1 MPTSLVIVES
11 PAKART
17 ISRFLNDD
25 FIVESSMGHIRDLPR
40 TAAEV
45 PEVYKG
51 QPWARLGI
59 DVDSDFKAIYVL
71 DSKKSKHVRELKK
84 IAQQVD
90 TILLATDEDRE
101 GEAIAWHLL
110 EELSPPKNVAVKRMV
125 FHEITEQAINQA
137 VAEPR
142 DIDIRLVEAQEA
154 RRMLDRLYGFEVS
167 PVLWKKIK
175 PNLSA
180 GRVQSVAV
188 RMIVERERER
198 MKFTTA
204 NYWSVEASLSAAA
217 SKGGSAEQSETFT
230 AAVTAVDSQ
239 KIATG
244 KDFNDSGELE
254 HPSGAQ
260 LLLLDKTLANK
271 IADSLQNKSAK
282 VENLSVKPYRRRP
295 QPPFITSTLQQEA
308 AGKLRLSSEET
319 MRAAQSLYEEGY
331 ITYMRTDSTSLAK
344 DAIRTARSE
353 IQQSFGTSYLPEK
366 PRDWHS
372 RVKNAQE
379 AHEAIRPSGG
389 TASSFRSPAAVSRKV
404 SSVQARV
411 YELIYQRTLASQM
424 TDTVGETAS
433 VQLSCDTDEHQ
444 ITLSASG
451 TTITHPGWQIV
462 YSQASSE
469 STHLPSMNEGQSFA
483 VLDSTAQEHTTKPPA
498 RYTEASLIK
507 ELEGQGIGR
516 PSTYASIIRT
526 IMDRGYVYKRSNQ
539 LVPDFTAFSVVNLL
553 STHFP
558 DLVDYAF
565 TARMEDDLDRIAK
578 GEQER
583 IPWLKRFYF
592 GDARDEPGLKS
603 LVSDHLDGI
612 DPRSVN
618 ELLLGSDSE
627 GNKVVVRVGRF
638 GPYIQRGEESKTLP
652 EGILPDEL
660 TTYKALEIL
669 QVPDKQV
676 LGQDPETGEE
686 VSVCTGRYG
695 PYVQLGEGD
704 KPKRASL
711 FSTMTTSS
719 ITLEDALQL
728 LSLPRVVGAS
738 EDGEI
743 VMANNGRYGPF
754 IRKGDETRSLESE
767 EQIFEV
773 TLEDCLKLLSQPKPQ
788 GRQARRQAATLREI
802 GTDPE
807 TDKPIQLKS
816 GRYGPYVTDGETNAS
831 LGKGD
836 EVEAIT
842 LEQALEL
849 LRRRRERIAADK
861 KGQRSSGKKSTAK
874 GKAATKKKTATKNKP
889 AAKKKTAAKS
899 KPAAKGKAAAKKK

>member
-1 MPTSLVIVES
+1 
-11 PAKART
+11 
-17 ISRFLNDD
+17 
-25 FIVESSMGHIRDLPR
+25 
-40 TAAEV
+40 
-45 PEVYKG
+45 
-51 QPWARLGI
+51 
-59 DVDSDFKAIYVL
+59 
-71 DSKKSKHVRELKK
+71 
-84 IAQQVD
+84 
-90 TILLATDEDRE
+90 
-101 GEAIAWHLL
+101 
-110 EELSPPKNVAVKRMV
+110 
-125 FHEITEQAINQA
+125 
-137 VAEPR
+137 
-142 DIDIRLVEAQEA
+142 
-154 RRMLDRLYGFEVS
+154 
-167 PVLWKKIK
+167 
-175 PNLSA
+175 
-180 GRVQSVAV
+180 
-188 RMIVERERER
+188 
-198 MKFTTA
+198 
-204 NYWSVEASLSAAA
+204 
-217 SKGGSAEQSETFT
+217 
-230 AAVTAVDSQ
+230 
-239 KIATG
+239 
-244 KDFNDSGELE
+244 
-254 HPSGAQ
+254 
-260 LLLLDKTLANK
+260 
-271 IADSLQNKSAK
+271 
-282 VENLSVKPYRRRP
+282 
-295 QPPFITSTLQQEA
+295 
-308 AGKLRLSSEET
+308 
-319 MRAAQSLYEEGY
+319 
-331 ITYMRTDSTSLAK
+331 
-344 DAIRTARSE
+344 
-353 IQQSFGTSYLPEK
+353 
-366 PRDWHS
+366 
-372 RVKNAQE
+372 
-379 AHEAIRPSGG
+379 
-389 TASSFRSPAAVSRKV
+389 
-404 SSVQARV
+404 
-411 YELIYQRTLASQM
+411 
-424 TDTVGETAS
+424 
-433 VQLSCDTDEHQ
+433 
-444 ITLSASG
+444 
-451 TTITHPGWQIV
+451 
-462 YSQASSE
+462 
-469 STHLPSMNEGQSFA
+469 
-483 VLDSTAQEHTTKPPA
+483 
-498 RYTEASLIK
+498 
-507 ELEGQGIGR
+507 
-516 PSTYASIIRT
+516 
-526 IMDRGYVYKRSNQ
+526 MDRGYVYKRSNQ

-627 GNKVVVRVGRF
+627 GKKVVVRVGRF

-719 ITLEDALQL
+719 VTLEDALQL

-767 EQIFEV
+767 EKIFEV